1 MCPRSNYYLN
11 SIVMEIRQTADESI
25 DLTANPIPDNSRP
38 EAGNEEVDAPA
49 VAAVAATD
57 DNDTKATAASIEEM
71 SEADVI
77 ITLTAIAQAD
87 ADAISREEVSRLKQ
101 RYYLLRKAAD
111 EEARRQFIANGNDA
125 EAFIPEEDPAD
136 EVLRQLLNSIKD
148 KKAARAAELEAELQ
162 RNFEKKNDLIAEIA
176 AMSNDTDNVN
186 RHFPRFREIQQE
198 FKAVGDVAPQ
208 QMSDQWKRY
217 QDAVELF
224 YDQLKVNKDL
234 RDYDFRKNL
243 DTKLQL
249 CADAEALDAEPDVI
263 AAFKRLQDLH
273 VTWRE
278 TGPVAKE
285 QREEIWARFKDAS
298 AVVNKK
304 YQAFFEE
311 RKAREQENE
320 AAKTAICERLEALDF
335 DLLKSFNAWNEMTKT
350 ILQAQEDWRK
360 LGFASKKANNALF
373 ARFRAVCDKFFA
385 GKAEYYKSVK
395 DDMSANLEKKLAL
408 CEQAEALKDSTDWKA
423 TAEKLTELQRE
434 WKTIGAVPKKRSDE
448 VWKRFREACDHF
460 FEEKKRDLSES
471 RRTEHE
477 NLRAKR
483 AITASL
489 KEIAPDAQRQDV
501 VAAIKDAQARW
512 NEIGHVPFRDKDR
525 IYEEFR
531 SVINELYKT
540 HDLKD
545 TRANFARFESSIN
558 EISDSGKLS
567 RERERLARVLETKRS
582 ELATYQNNLGFFN
595 FKSTSGSSMLRD
607 IERKTQ
613 RIRDDIAD
621 LERKIA
627 LIDDRL

>member
-1 MCPRSNYYLN
+1 
-11 SIVMEIRQTADESI
+11 METRQTADEPI
-25 DLTANPIPDNSRP
+25 DLTANPIAENSQP
-38 EAGNEEVDAPA
+38 ETENEEVNTSA
-49 VAAVAATD
+49 VAADAATD
-57 DNDTKATAASIEEM
+57 DTKAAEAASAIDEM

-77 ITLTAIAQAD
+77 ITLTALAQAE
-87 ADAISREEVSRLKQ
+87 ADEISRDEVSRLKQ
-101 RYYLLRKAAD
+101 RYYALRKATD
-111 EEARRQFIANGNDA
+111 EEARRQFVANGNDP

-136 EVLRQLLNSIKD
+136 EVLRQLLGSIKE
-148 KKAARAAELEAELQ
+148 KKAARAAEVEAELQ
-162 RNFEKKNDLIAEIA
+162 RNFEQKDSLIAEIT

-186 RHFPRFREIQQE
+186 RHFTRFREIQQE
-198 FKAVGDVAPQ
+198 FKNVGDVSPQ

-234 RDYDFRKNL
+234 RDYDFKKNL
-243 DTKLQL
+243 ETKLQL
-249 CADAEALDAEPDVI
+249 CAEAEQLDAEADVI

-285 QREEIWARFKDAS
+285 QREEIWARFKEAS

-335 DLLKSFNAWNEMTKT
+335 DSLKSFNAWNDMTRT

-360 LGFASKKANNALF
+360 LGFASKKANNLLF
-373 ARFRAVCDKFFA
+373 TRFRAVCDKFFA
-385 GKAEYYKSVK
+385 QKAEYYKSVK
-395 DDMSANLEKKLAL
+395 EDMAANLEKKIAL

-423 TAEKLTELQRE
+423 TAEKLTELQRR
-434 WKTIGAVPKKRSDE
+434 WKTIGSVPKKRSDE
-448 VWKRFREACDHF
+448 VWKRFQEACDYF
-460 FEEKKRDLSES
+460 FEQKKRDLSQS
-471 RRTEHE
+471 RKSEQE

-483 AITASL
+483 ALTASL
-489 KEIAPDAQRQDV
+489 KEIAPDAPRQEV

-512 NEIGHVPFRDKDR
+512 NEIGHVPFREKDKV
-525 IYEEFR
+525 YEEFR
-531 SVINELYKT
+531 SVINELYKV

-545 TRANFARFESSIN
+545 TRANFARFENSIN
-558 EISDSGKLS
+558 EMSDSGKLV

-582 ELATYQNNLGFFN
+582 ELTTYQNNLGFFN

-621 LERKIA
+621 LEKKIA
-627 LIDDRL
+627 LIDGRL